1 MKGKLKMAEAKKQ
14 VKKNPNPLVVKGI
27 FFVTADFEEKQYVVS
42 NGLSFIRFKKEG
54 EDIKKGDYIRVH
66 GPVYQR
72 KEAAN
77 PIITGEAIVEKLSE
91 EEVDKMKAA
100 ISEAVTA
107 AKAVKKSAAPKKE
120 AKAKKADEQK
130 FPWD

>member
-1 MKGKLKMAEAKKQ
+1 MAEAKKAI
-14 VKKNPNPLVVKGI
+14 KKNVNPLVIKGI

-42 NGLSFIRFKKEG
+42 NGLSFIRFKKED
-54 EDIKKGDYIRVH
+54 EDIKKGDYIRIH
-66 GPVYQR
+66 GPVYQK

-107 AKAVKKSAAPKKE
+107 AKATKKSAPKKE
-120 AKAKKADEQK
+120 VKAKKADEQK

>member
-1 MKGKLKMAEAKKQ
+1 MAEAKKAI
-14 VKKNPNPLVVKGI
+14 KKNVNPLVIKGI

-54 EDIKKGDYIRVH
+54 EDIKKGDYIKIH
-66 GPVYQR
+66 GPVYQK

-107 AKAVKKSAAPKKE
+107 AKATKKTAPKKE
-120 AKAKKADEQK
+120 VKAKKADEQK

>member
-1 MKGKLKMAEAKKQ
+1 MADAKKQ
-14 VKKNPNPLVVKGI
+14 IKKNPNPLVVKGI

-54 EDIKKGDYIRVH
+54 EDIKKGDYIRVY

-77 PIITGEAIVEKLSE
+77 PIITGEANIEKLSE

-107 AKAVKKSAAPKKE
+107 AKAVKKSTAPKKE
-120 AKAKKADEQK
+120 AKVKKADEQK

>member
-1 MKGKLKMAEAKKQ
+1 MAEAKKQ
-14 VKKNPNPLVVKGI
+14 IKKNPNPLVVKGV
-27 FFVTADFEEKQYVVS
+27 FFVTADFKEKQYVVS

-66 GPVYQR
+66 GPVYQK

-107 AKAVKKSAAPKKE
+107 AKATKKAAPKKE
-120 AKAKKADEQK
+120 VKAKKSDEQK

>member
-1 MKGKLKMAEAKKQ
+1 MAEAKKAI
-14 VKKNPNPLVVKGI
+14 KKNVNPLVIKGI

-54 EDIKKGDYIRVH
+54 EDIKKGDYIRIH
-66 GPVYQR
+66 GPVYQK

-91 EEVDKMKAA
+91 DEVDKMKAA

-107 AKAVKKSAAPKKE
+107 AKATKKTAPKKE
-120 AKAKKADEQK
+120 VKAKKADEQK

>member
-1 MKGKLKMAEAKKQ
+1 MAEAKKAI
-14 VKKNPNPLVVKGI
+14 KKNVNPLVIKGI

-42 NGLSFIRFKKEG
+42 NGLSFIRFKKED
-54 EDIKKGDYIRVH
+54 EDIKKGDYIRIH
-66 GPVYQR
+66 GPVYQK

-91 EEVDKMKAA
+91 EEVDKFKAA

-107 AKAVKKSAAPKKE
+107 AKATKKSAPKKE
-120 AKAKKADEQK
+120 VKAKKADEQK

>member
-1 MKGKLKMAEAKKQ
+1 MAEAKKQ
-14 VKKNPNPLVVKGI
+14 IKKNPNPLVVKGI

-42 NGLSFIRFKKEG
+42 NGLSFIRFKKED
-54 EDIKKGDYIRVH
+54 EDIKKGDYIRIH
-66 GPVYQR
+66 GPVYQK

-107 AKAVKKSAAPKKE
+107 AKATKKSAPKKE
-120 AKAKKADEQK
+120 VKAKKADEQK

>member
-1 MKGKLKMAEAKKQ
+1 MKGNLKMAEAKKQ
-14 VKKNPNPLVVKGI
+14 IKKNPNPLVVKGV

-66 GPVYQR
+66 GPVYQK

-91 EEVDKMKAA
+91 EEVDMMKAA

-107 AKAVKKSAAPKKE
+107 AKATKKSAPKKE
-120 AKAKKADEQK
+120 VKAKKSDEQK

>member
-1 MKGKLKMAEAKKQ
+1 MAEAKKAI
-14 VKKNPNPLVVKGI
+14 KKNVNPLVIKGI

-54 EDIKKGDYIRVH
+54 EDFKKGDYIRIH
-66 GPVYQR
+66 GPVYQK

-107 AKAVKKSAAPKKE
+107 AKATKKSAPKKE
-120 AKAKKADEQK
+120 VKAKKADEQK

>member
-1 MKGKLKMAEAKKQ
+1 MTEAKKQ
-14 VKKNPNPLVVKGI
+14 IKKNPNPLVVKGI

-66 GPVYQR
+66 GPVYQK

-91 EEVDKMKAA
+91 DEVDKMKAA

-107 AKAVKKSAAPKKE
+107 AKATKKAAALKE

-130 FPWD
+130 LPWE

>member
-1 MKGKLKMAEAKKQ
+1 MAEAKKAI
-14 VKKNPNPLVVKGI
+14 KKNVNPLVIKGI

-42 NGLSFIRFKKEG
+42 NGLSFIRFKKED
-54 EDIKKGDYIRVH
+54 EDIKKGDYIRIH
-66 GPVYQR
+66 GPVYQK

-91 EEVDKMKAA
+91 DEVDKMKAA

-107 AKAVKKSAAPKKE
+107 AKATKKSAPKKE
-120 AKAKKADEQK
+120 VKAKKADEQK